1 MKKTSQNK
9 PPANN
14 DSAPVKKPKLLFVG
28 EGPDDVGR
36 DATPGGAAAG
46 FLHAA
51 LKGPSPPIDDDSLP
65 FIIDKIQYW
74 DRSGKRHQFR
84 SDGGSHLEVGYVR
97 VFSAFSF
104 EAALSICF
112 LPLLPSFSSPFLFS

>member
-1 MKKTSQNK
+1 MSIETSAG
-9 PPANN
+9 PRG
-14 DSAPVKKPKLLFVG
+14 KLRAELLGLLQGVVHD
-28 EGPDDVGR
+28 EL
-36 DATPGGAAAG
+36 AAADLADDQPIAAQIALDSMD
-46 FLHAA
+46 FLDFVIEIRKK
-51 LKGPSPPIDDDSLP
+51 LRV
-65 FIIDKIQYW
+65 W

-97 VFSAFSF
+97 VFSALSF